1 MIAIFLKGEDMDIF
15 NEKKVAA
22 SVRTDEDFK
31 AALESPVEVIFLQ
44 NSDIMNVQGQIEECH
59 AAGKKVFIHMDFA
72 EGIGK
77 DRAGLSYL
85 KNLGADGILTTKTG
99 LIRSARDIGLLA
111 VQRFFIVDSH
121 SVDTAVD
128 SIKIAKP
135 DIVEIMPGVVDKK
148 IKEFAER
155 VDTPIL
161 AGGLIEHEEE
171 VDRAISSGAKAVS
184 TADQLLWSYK

>member
-1 MIAIFLKGEDMDIF
+1 MEIF

-22 SVRTDEDFK
+22 SVRNDEDFRS
-31 AALESPVEVIFLQ
+31 ALESPVEVIFLQ
-44 NSDIMNVQGQIEECH
+44 NSDIMNVKGQIEDGH
-59 AAGKKVFIHMDFA
+59 KAGKKVFVHMDFA

-77 DRAGLSYL
+77 DRGGLNFL
-85 KNLGADGILTTKTG
+85 KMLGADGILTTKTG
-99 LIRSARDIGLLA
+99 LIRSARDIGLLT

-128 SIKIAKP
+128 SIKIARP

-148 IKEFAER
+148 IREFAEK

-161 AGGLIEHEEE
+161 AGGLIEFEEE

-184 TADQLLWSYK
+184 TASHELWSYK

>member
-1 MIAIFLKGEDMDIF
+1 M
-15 NEKKVAA
+15 
-22 SVRTDEDFK
+22 
-31 AALESPVEVIFLQ
+31 
-44 NSDIMNVQGQIEECH
+44 
-59 AAGKKVFIHMDFA
+59 
-72 EGIGK
+72 
-77 DRAGLSYL
+77 
-85 KNLGADGILTTKTG
+85 
-99 LIRSARDIGLLA
+99 
-111 VQRFFIVDSH
+111 DSH

-135 DIVEIMPGVVDKK
+135 DIVEIMPGVVEKK

-161 AGGLIEHEEE
+161 AGGLIELEEE

>member
-1 MIAIFLKGEDMDIF
+1 MDIF

-31 AALESPVEVIFLQ
+31 AALESHVEVIFLQ
-44 NSDIMNVQGQIEECH
+44 NSDIMDVQGQIEECH

-135 DIVEIMPGVVDKK
+135 DIVEIMPGVVEKK

-161 AGGLIEHEEE
+161 AGGLIELEEE